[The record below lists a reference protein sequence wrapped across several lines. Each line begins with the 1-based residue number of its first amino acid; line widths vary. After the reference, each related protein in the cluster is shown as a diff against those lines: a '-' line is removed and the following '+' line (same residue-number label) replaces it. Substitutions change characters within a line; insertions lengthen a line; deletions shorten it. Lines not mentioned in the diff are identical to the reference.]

1 MQKIEHCDE
10 RVRRERRFPSSLNT
24 GLGQKLKFHQFC
36 SSLAQYESGEILN
49 IEVNQAYYACLVQD
63 GPPTNHLTN

>member
-24 GLGQKLKFHQFC
+24 GLGQKLEFFKTEHNNASQ
-36 SSLAQYESGEILN
+36 N
-49 IEVNQAYYACLVQD
+49 LVPINWNMKQQNYD
-63 GPPTNHLTN
+63 DMI